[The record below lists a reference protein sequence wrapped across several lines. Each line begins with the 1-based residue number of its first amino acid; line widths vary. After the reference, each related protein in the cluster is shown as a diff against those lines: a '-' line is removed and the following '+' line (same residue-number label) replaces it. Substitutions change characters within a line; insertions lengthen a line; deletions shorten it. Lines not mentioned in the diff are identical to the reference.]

1 MLKLYRPAMK
11 SAFLMSLVVARKPAV
26 FTTLPGPNRMPSRLM
41 TNTRPLAVNVP
52 MISDGPRPPVTRLSA
67 TDELLGWLKRTL
79 SLARMLNVF
88 QLMIALL
95 LDWLMITDAPPWPW
109 MVAAPPTTVPPSG
122 PAAAGVKPSGEAPS
136 VSSAVSGREQQIA
149 QAWMHR
155 GVLLQPSGE
164 DEEESRVLARACLQQ
179 FGHGPGAQQALA
191 LRDLRN
197 RQISGNRVQP
207 SQP

>member
-1 MLKLYRPAMK
+1 
-11 SAFLMSLVVARKPAV
+11 
-26 FTTLPGPNRMPSRLM
+26 
-41 TNTRPLAVNVP
+41 
-52 MISDGPRPPVTRLSA
+52 
-67 TDELLGWLKRTL
+67 
-79 SLARMLNVF
+79 MLNVF
-88 QLMIALL
+88 QLMTALL
-95 LDWLMITDAPPWPW
+95 VDWLTITAGPPWPW

-122 PAAAGVKPSGEAPS
+122 PAVACVRPNRQQRRGC
-136 VSSAVSGREQQIA
+136 EQQIA

-155 GVLLQPSGE
+155 GVLLQPGGQ

-179 FGHGPGAQQALA
+179 FGHGPGAEQALT

>member
-1 MLKLYRPAMK
+1 M
-11 SAFLMSLVVARKPAV
+11 
-26 FTTLPGPNRMPSRLM
+26 
-41 TNTRPLAVNVP
+41 
-52 MISDGPRPPVTRLSA
+52 
-67 TDELLGWLKRTL
+67 KRTL

-88 QLMIALL
+88 QLMTALL
-95 LDWLMITDAPPWPW
+95 VDWLTITAGPPWPW
-109 MVAAPPTTVPPSG
+109 MVAAPPTTDAAFG
-122 PAAAGVKPSGEAPS
+122 PGRRLGQAERQQRR
-136 VSSAVSGREQQIA
+136 GREQQIA

-155 GVLLQPSGE
+155 GVLLQPGGQ

-179 FGHGPGAQQALA
+179 FGHGPGAEQALT

>member
-1 MLKLYRPAMK
+1 
-11 SAFLMSLVVARKPAV
+11 
-26 FTTLPGPNRMPSRLM
+26 
-41 TNTRPLAVNVP
+41 
-52 MISDGPRPPVTRLSA
+52 
-67 TDELLGWLKRTL
+67 
-79 SLARMLNVF
+79 MLNVF

-95 LDWLMITDAPPWPW
+95 LDWLMITDGPPWPW

-122 PAAAGVKPSGEAPS
+122 PAAAGVRPSG
-136 VSSAVSGREQQIA
+136 SSARGREQQIA

-155 GVLLQPSGE
+155 GVLLQPSGQ

-179 FGHGPGAQQALA
+179 FGHGPGAQQPLA
-191 LRDLRN
+191 LRNLRN